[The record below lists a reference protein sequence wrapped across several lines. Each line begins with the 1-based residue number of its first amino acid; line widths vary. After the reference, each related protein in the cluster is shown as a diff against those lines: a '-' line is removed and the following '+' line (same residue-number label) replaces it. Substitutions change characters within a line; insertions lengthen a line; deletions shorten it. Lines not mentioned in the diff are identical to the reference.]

1 MLVVIVV
8 AALVGFGGR
17 PGKIGQCKDSSPVI
31 LSIDTGTAASDG
43 GSFYRSDSGVWL
55 SGPIPATAVEVLGVT
70 G

>member
-1 MLVVIVV
+1 M
-8 AALVGFGGR
+8 
-17 PGKIGQCKDSSPVI
+17 I

-43 GSFYRSDSGVWL
+43 VSFYRSDSGVWL